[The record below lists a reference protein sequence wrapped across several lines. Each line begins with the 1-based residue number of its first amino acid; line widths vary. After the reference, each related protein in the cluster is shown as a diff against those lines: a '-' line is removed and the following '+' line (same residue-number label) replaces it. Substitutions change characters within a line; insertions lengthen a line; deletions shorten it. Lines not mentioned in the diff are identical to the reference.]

1 MCPPRLHELHDYQTY
16 HLTLAETEA
25 LEEALRG
32 TQRFPNRGKTLAEQ
46 QEFVDTIWRRIA
58 GRCRCDFDTIMPTSP
73 PSPTAF
79 RAVPLPP
86 IAKMG

>member
-1 MCPPRLHELHDYQTY
+1 MCPPGPHELPETQTY
-16 HLTLAETEA
+16 HLTLAEAGA

-32 TQRFPNRGKTLAEQ
+32 SQRFASRGKTLAEQ
-46 QEFVDTIWRRIA
+46 QEFADAIWRRIA
-58 GRCRCDFDTIMPTSP
+58 ARCRCDFDTIMPTSP